1 MSVQGALEDRYVTTR
16 DIKKGEVLRDGDFEY
31 IPPGIGF
38 GRALSLLKDGGRVR
52 RRGWNGKGMWVE
64 LARDVEVETSDG
76 RAILAPFLLMRS
88 VQGFVP
94 WLASQ
99 TDLLTDDWEVAS

>member
-1 MSVQGALEDRYVTTR
+1 MSVQEAIEDKFVTTR
-16 DIKKGEVLRDGDFEY
+16 DIKKGEVLKDGDFEY
-31 IPPGIGF
+31 IPPGVGF
-38 GRALSLLKDGGRVR
+38 GRALSLVGEGKRVR

-64 LARDVEVETSDG
+64 RACDVNVNTSAG

-99 TDLLTDDWEVAS
+99 TDILSLDWEVAE